1 MTKTLI
7 RLGQL
12 HFLLHFMDDSLKS
25 LRCINFEKYEG
36 NNNYVTKKLP
46 KGSRQ
51 CEQVND
57 H

>member
-12 HFLLHFMDDSLKS
+12 HFSLHFMDDSLKS